1 MKKLLSLIMALAVV
15 FTAGMFSRV
24 NKTEVKALNVGYEE
38 VGLGFGAYAKINAQT
53 GCYDFVLYA
62 VAREENGAIPT
73 FSNYNINVSVRYAG
87 RYSKDSDEGG
97 QVREFVENFKC
108 SFTSN
113 LSGNVLSKGKAFY
126 AELKETGEVKEEVV
140 KDEVVKDEVGK
151 LDDSSGSSLDYYSP
165 GFRCN
170 IIFNGDANA
179 DFSKGAII
187 YGADEN
193 NELNLNRKSYL
204 LPIGL
209 ISTNASPIQEQ
220 YDNVNT
226 FSDLYV
232 MYSVESVGYMK
243 GNRVIAIN
251 YSFGDIGCRSQ
262 LIADFD
268 LDGQITVKD
277 LITAQYYLINE
288 QNSIYDGVC
297 INNMM
302 GDLNYDTNSLQYLK
316 MFLSEKISFGEMIG
330 SIAIRS
336 MEIEREHNNYDS
348 SYYGSY

>member
-15 FTAGMFSRV
+15 FTAGMISSV
-24 NKTEVKALNVGYEE
+24 NKTEVKALDEGYEE
-38 VGLGFGAYAKINAQT
+38 VGLGFGAYAKINAET

-62 VAREENGAIPT
+62 VSREEKGVIPT
-73 FSNYNINVSVRYAG
+73 FSNYNINVRVEYEG
-87 RYSKDSDEGG
+87 RYFKDSDEGG

-113 LSGNVLSKGKAFY
+113 LSGNVMSKGEAFY
-126 AELKETGEVKEEVV
+126 AELKE
-140 KDEVVKDEVGK
+140 DVVKDEVGK
-151 LDDSSGSSLDYYSP
+151 LDDSSSSSLDYYSP

-193 NELNLNRKSYL
+193 NELNLNCKSYL

-209 ISTNASPIQEQ
+209 ISSNASPIQVQ

-226 FSDLYV
+226 FADLFV
-232 MYSVESVGYMK
+232 EYSVESVGYMK

-251 YSFGDIGCRSQ
+251 YLPGGICCRSQ

-277 LITAQYYLINE
+277 LITAQYFLINE

-302 GDLNYDTNSLQYLK
+302 GVLNYDANSLQYLK

-336 MEIEREHNNYDS
+336 MEIEREHDNYDS

>member
-1 MKKLLSLIMALAVV
+1 MKKLLSLIMALAVA
-15 FTAGMFSRV
+15 FTVGMISSV
-24 NKTEVKALNVGYEE
+24 NKTEVKAEGEDYEE
-38 VGLGFGAYAKINAQT
+38 VALGFGAYAKINAET

-62 VAREENGAIPT
+62 VSREEKGVIPT
-73 FSNYNINVSVRYAG
+73 FSNYNINVSVNYEG
-87 RYSKDSDEGG
+87 RYYKDSDEGG

-113 LSGNVLSKGKAFY
+113 LSGNVMSKGEAFY
-126 AELKETGEVKEEVV
+126 AELKKEE
-140 KDEVVKDEVGK
+140 VKDEVGK
-151 LDDSSGSSLDYYSP
+151 LDDSSSSSLDYYSP

-193 NELNLNRKSYL
+193 NELNLNRKYYL

-209 ISTNASPIQEQ
+209 ISTNALPIQVQ

-226 FSDLYV
+226 FADLFV
-232 MYSVESVGYMK
+232 EYSVESVGYMK

-251 YSFGDIGCRSQ
+251 YLPGGIYCRSQ

-302 GDLNYDTNSLQYLK
+302 GDIKYDANSLQYLK

-336 MEIEREHNNYDS
+336 MEIEREHDNYDS